1 MSVQY
6 KYNKLRI
13 RDRRGKIGHPLFKYL
28 AVVPTILI
36 LVLLTLYPVLQL
48 LRMSVSDI
56 RYVEGQMDWTFVG
69 LSNLWRMLEDK
80 VVPTALKNTLIYV
93 VSVVSIESFLGL
105 ILAFLVS
112 GAKRFRTFYRAVLM
126 LPLLIPPIA
135 IGSIWRLIYDYNYG
149 AINKVLALVG
159 VSGPAWLANPDIAFP
174 AIIVVDVWHWTSFMF
189 LIMLAGVETIPQELY
204 EAARVDGAS
213 EFKIYWNI
221 LLPLMRSTIIVAMML
236 RTIFAFKVFD
246 QIYLLTGGGP
256 GTTTEVISLYI
267 YKVFFGQFRLGY
279 GAFLA
284 LVLALITSIFVIVY
298 RVVISKTVKEV

>member
-1 MSVQY
+1 
-6 KYNKLRI
+6 
-13 RDRRGKIGHPLFKYL
+13 L
-28 AVVPTILI
+28 AVVPTVLI